1 MSMKSTGFVR
11 KVDGLGRIVL
21 PAEIREELGVWEK
34 DGVEFFWY
42 GGHLVLEKYEPAAGR
57 SPRS

>member
-21 PAEIREELGVWEK
+21 PAEIREELGVREK
-34 DGVEFFWY
+34 DGVEFYWY
-42 GGHLVLEKYEPAAGR
+42 GGPLVFVKYEPAAGR